1 MLKLVNKERERLSI
15 ISRKKQL
22 VEVWENL
29 NILGNLLLLLATD
42 FMPVPHIALKS
53 SMVLLVLQF
62 RLTSL

>member
-62 RLTSL
+62 GLTSL